1 MGILQRQRLQGQT
14 AKQQHQ
20 GGCRGQR
27 QQKPSLRASLKRQ
40 DPHKPDP
47 SEMVT
52 RHGSTAETTTFPAFP
67 APDQILNPPRITAAA
82 VHFC

>member
-14 AKQQHQ
+14 AKQPHQ
-20 GGCRGQR
+20 GGCRGQW
-27 QQKPSLRASLKRQ
+27 QQETGLRGSLKPEAP
-40 DPHKPDP
+40 PHPDP
-47 SEMVT
+47 SAMVT

>member
-1 MGILQRQRLQGQT
+1 
-14 AKQQHQ
+14 
-20 GGCRGQR
+20 
-27 QQKPSLRASLKRQ
+27 
-40 DPHKPDP
+40 
-47 SEMVT
+47 MVT